1 MLRSI
6 LNSSEAWPSQ
16 PLDRRLVSVLIPA
29 YNAAPTITHALRSA
43 LDQSYPT
50 VEVVVVDDGSQDE
63 TAEIVQTIA
72 KADARVRLICQA
84 NQGVASARNAALRAS
99 RGSLIAPF
107 DADDLWH
114 RDKIARQVRRLDEGG
129 PHVGVV
135 YCWSSDIDGEGRI
148 IAHRLD
154 LDRYEGKV
162 LAALVVTNFIDNASV
177 PLIRRAV
184 LEAIGG
190 WDSSLHARG
199 AQGCEDWQL
208 YLRLAQR
215 CNFCLEPA
223 FLVGYRQAPGA
234 MSRNVR
240 RMRKSYRLVMA
251 EVRRSSPALP
261 AKVHRWS
268 QAEFD
273 FYTASLLNQAP
284 LVCRLF
290 FFTRGILRDPS
301 WLLRR
306 STRKKFRRWI
316 LSGFSRKDVPAV
328 SGLRSS
334 SVGLPF
340 DALVPEPEVEI
351 PEGPW
356 ITRRRQWLF
365 TLGEDRGGG
374 VPPGKDPH
382 P

>member
-1 MLRSI
+1 MT
-6 LNSSEAWPSQ
+6 SQ
-16 PLDRRLVSVLIPA
+16 PMGRRLVSVLIPA
-29 YNAAPTITHALRSA
+29 YNAAPTITHTLRSA
-43 LDQSYPT
+43 LDQSYPAI
-50 VEVVVVDDGSQDE
+50 EVVVVDDGSQDG
-63 TAEIVQTIA
+63 TAEVVQEIA
-72 KADARVRLICQA
+72 NADARVRLICQA

-99 RGSLIAPF
+99 RGILIAPF

-114 RDKIARQVRRLDEGG
+114 RDKIARQVRRLDEEGA
-129 PHVGVV
+129 HVGVV

-154 LDRYEGKV
+154 LNRYEGDV

-177 PLIRRAV
+177 PLIRRSE
-184 LEAIGG
+184 LETIGG
-190 WDSSLHARG
+190 WDSSLHARE

-215 CNFCLEPA
+215 CNFGLEPA

-273 FYTASLLNQAP
+273 FYTASLLNQSP
-284 LVCRLF
+284 VWRLF
-290 FFTRGILRDPS
+290 FFARGILRDPA

-306 STRKKFRRWI
+306 STHKKFRRWI
-316 LSGFSRKDVPAV
+316 VGGLDRKDVPAV
-328 SGLRSS
+328 SGLRPSS
-334 SVGLPF
+334 KVGLPF
-340 DALVPEPEVEI
+340 DALAPEPEEEV
-351 PEGPW
+351 PEGQW
-356 ITRRRQWLF
+356 MARRRQWLAG
-365 TLGEDRGGG
+365 LGEDRGHG
-374 VPPGKDPH
+374 VA
-382 P
+382 

>member
-1 MLRSI
+1 MT
-6 LNSSEAWPSQ
+6 SQ
-16 PLDRRLVSVLIPA
+16 PMGRRLVSVLIPA
-29 YNAAPTITHALRSA
+29 YNAAPTITHTLRSA
-43 LDQSYPT
+43 LDQSYPAI
-50 VEVVVVDDGSQDE
+50 EVVVVDDGSQDG
-63 TAEIVQTIA
+63 TAEVVQEITN
-72 KADARVRLICQA
+72 ADARVRLICQA
-84 NQGVASARNAALRAS
+84 NQGVASARNAALRPS

-114 RDKIARQVRRLDEGG
+114 RDKIARQVRRLDEEGA
-129 PHVGVV
+129 HVGVV

-154 LDRYEGKV
+154 LNRYEGDV

-177 PLIRRAV
+177 PLIRRSE
-184 LEAIGG
+184 LETIGG
-190 WDSSLHARG
+190 WDSSLHARE

-215 CNFCLEPA
+215 CNFGLEPA

-273 FYTASLLNQAP
+273 FYTASLLNQSPVLPASDHIPAP
-284 LVCRLF
+284 SI
-290 FFTRGILRDPS
+290 GS
-301 WLLRR
+301 
-306 STRKKFRRWI
+306 
-316 LSGFSRKDVPAV
+316 
-328 SGLRSS
+328 
-334 SVGLPF
+334 
-340 DALVPEPEVEI
+340 
-351 PEGPW
+351 
-356 ITRRRQWLF
+356 
-365 TLGEDRGGG
+365 LGSRGGG
-374 VPPGKDPH
+374 G
-382 P
+382 

>member
-1 MLRSI
+1 MT
-6 LNSSEAWPSQ
+6 SQ
-16 PLDRRLVSVLIPA
+16 PVGRRLVSVLVPA
-29 YNAAPTITHALRSA
+29 YNAAPTITQTLRSA

-50 VEVVVVDDGSQDE
+50 IEVVVVDDGSQDE
-63 TAEIVQTIA
+63 TADIVQKVA
-72 KADARVRLICQA
+72 NADARVRLICQA

-99 RGSLIAPF
+99 RGNLIAPF

-129 PHVGVV
+129 VRVGVV

-148 IAHRLD
+148 MAHRLD
-154 LDRYEGKV
+154 LNRYEGDV

-177 PLIRRAV
+177 PLIRRAE

-215 CNFCLEPA
+215 CNFGLEPA
-223 FLVGYRQAPGA
+223 FLVGYRQAPAA

-273 FYTASLLNQAP
+273 FYTASLLNQSSP
-284 LVCRLF
+284 VGRLF
-290 FFTRGILRDPS
+290 FFIRGILRDPV

-316 LSGFSRKDVPAV
+316 SGGLGRKGVAAV
-328 SGLRSS
+328 SGLRPSS
-334 SVGLPF
+334 KVGLPF
-340 DALVPEPEVEI
+340 GALAPEPDEEI

-356 ITRRRQWLF
+356 IARRRQWLSA
-365 TLGEDRGGG
+365 LGEDRGGG
-374 VPPGKDPH
+374 GASGH
-382 P
+382 